1 MKSDP
6 DVILVTPGRAALALV
21 VLVLVLF
28 ALFWHFVSAQAFYSY
43 NYLGDWGHTFIV
55 PLLTGY
61 LVWVDRERLFSSPFA
76 SAPVGFLVVM
86 VGLLAYLFTLFGP
99 GFIQLHNAKAIGI
112 AITLYGVAII
122 ACGWTALRVL
132 WFPLLYLVVFGQF
145 ISPQILA
152 PVTER
157 MQDIAAAGSYFMF
170 ELLGYTTSRVGNLI
184 TLESGGSARPLDVA
198 EACSGMK
205 MLMAFLALGT
215 FVAWT
220 GLPRLW
226 QRAVLVLLGLPI
238 AIVVNILRITT
249 QGILDSYDA
258 GFTVGAAHSTISML
272 WLIPALLL
280 FLFFMWM
287 LEPFAPENEDP
298 EPKPVK
304 AIPITPGTRSA
315 CFGLLGLLVL
325 AAVGVHVAAN
335 TTGFKSIKSPAP
347 LRASLDSLP
356 MIIGDWM
363 KVGEDVRYEDTMIET
378 LGTALYV
385 DRAYA
390 VNGDPSEGFL
400 KIHIAFYTGGATNRP
415 HVPERC
421 WAVQGLTASR
431 DPQLMPL
438 DGLRDAWP
446 VGEAVNAATGD
457 SYPVVEVEHPVT
469 RKLERVHLP
478 VGDPAVRVTLFTDP
492 RNPDLRMVG
501 GYFFIANGRLT
512 PNAMAV
518 RRLAYNFSDTHAY
531 FCKVQFTLLNF
542 GSAMTDDQLVEY
554 FREQVEGLMVDLMPE
569 VMRLLPDWPGYE
581 ALARSGS

>member
-1 MKSDP
+1 
-6 DVILVTPGRAALALV
+6 
-21 VLVLVLF
+21 
-28 ALFWHFVSAQAFYSY
+28 
-43 NYLGDWGHTFIV
+43 
-55 PLLTGY
+55 
-61 LVWVDRERLFSSPFA
+61 
-76 SAPVGFLVVM
+76 
-86 VGLLAYLFTLFGP
+86 
-99 GFIQLHNAKAIGI
+99 
-112 AITLYGVAII
+112 
-122 ACGWTALRVL
+122 
-132 WFPLLYLVVFGQF
+132 
-145 ISPQILA
+145 
-152 PVTER
+152 
-157 MQDIAAAGSYFMF
+157 
-170 ELLGYTTSRVGNLI
+170 
-184 TLESGGSARPLDVA
+184 
-198 EACSGMK
+198 
-205 MLMAFLALGT
+205 
-215 FVAWT
+215 
-220 GLPRLW
+220 
-226 QRAVLVLLGLPI
+226 
-238 AIVVNILRITT
+238 
-249 QGILDSYDA
+249 
-258 GFTVGAAHSTISML
+258 
-272 WLIPALLL
+272 
-280 FLFFMWM
+280 
-287 LEPFAPENEDP
+287 
-298 EPKPVK
+298 
-304 AIPITPGTRSA
+304 
-315 CFGLLGLLVL
+315 
-325 AAVGVHVAAN
+325 
-335 TTGFKSIKSPAP
+335 
-347 LRASLDSLP
+347 
-356 MIIGDWM
+356 M